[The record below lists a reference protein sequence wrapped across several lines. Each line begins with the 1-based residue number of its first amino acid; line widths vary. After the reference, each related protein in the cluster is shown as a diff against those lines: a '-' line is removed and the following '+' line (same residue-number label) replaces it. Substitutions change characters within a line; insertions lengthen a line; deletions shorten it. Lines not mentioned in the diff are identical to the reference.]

1 MYVYFTI
8 FSLGMLPVR
17 WMSPESLI
25 DGLFTAKTDIWSYGI
40 IIYEIVTFGSFPY
53 QGLSNS
59 QVLEYVKNG
68 GRLNLPRNCSEEL

>member
-1 MYVYFTI
+1 MFI
-8 FSLGMLPVR
+8 LLFFSSGMLPVR